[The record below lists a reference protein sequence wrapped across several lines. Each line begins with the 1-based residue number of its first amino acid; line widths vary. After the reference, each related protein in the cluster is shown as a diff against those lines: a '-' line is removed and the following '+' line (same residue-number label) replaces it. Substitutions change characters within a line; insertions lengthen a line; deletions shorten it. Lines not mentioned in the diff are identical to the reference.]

1 VAQTDSD
8 DATQATP
15 PTWPGWLI
23 ATATCIRF
31 YSRLPVPALPGESP
45 HALPD
50 FRLVPRALPFA
61 ALVIALPAALI
72 ALLAGLAGVNAL
84 LTAALAV
91 TGLVVATG
99 AFHEDGLA
107 DSADGLFGGH
117 TPERRLEIMKDSRVG
132 TFGALALGLSLLLRV
147 TALAAILQ
155 GAGAW
160 AVAAAVLAAAPWSR
174 VEGIRILA
182 TVEPT
187 RRDGASAA
195 VGQPTR
201 SVLPIAYGLSG
212 ALALLLAATGRPPP
226 RRHRARPRPVGSG
239 DLLVVA
245 HRDPPDRRADRR
257 HPRRGAA
264 ARRDR
269 DLSRPR
275 HRHRLGRTMSAI
287 SSPCIKICVIDPG
300 SRLCQGCGR
309 TLQEITQWSRLSEE
323 ERLAIMATLDER
335 LRPLRDGQAPR
346 RSA

>member
-1 VAQTDSD
+1 MAQTDSD
-8 DATQATP
+8 DATQAPP

-31 YSRLPVPALPGESP
+31 YSRLPVPSLPGENA

-61 ALVIALPAALI
+61 ALAIAAPATMI

-91 TGLVVATG
+91 TALTVTTG

-147 TALAAILQ
+147 SALAAILQ

-160 AVAAAVLAAAPWSR
+160 AVAAAMLVAAPWSR
-174 VEGIRILA
+174 VEGVRILA
-182 TVEPT
+182 TVEPS
-187 RRDGASAA
+187 RSSGASAA
-195 VGQPTR
+195 VGQPER

-212 ALALLLAATGRPPP
+212 VVALLLVAAGALPLTGIVLGLALSVLTTYWLSRTAM
-226 RRHRARPRPVGSG
+226 RLIGGQTG
-239 DLLVVA
+239 DII
-245 HRDPPDRRADRR
+245 
-257 HPRRGAA
+257 GAA
-264 ARRDR
+264 QQ
-269 DLSRPR
+269 
-275 HRHRLGRTMSAI
+275 LGEIAI
-287 SSPCIKICVIDPG
+287 YLG
-300 SRLCQGCGR
+300 
-309 TLQEITQWSRLSEE
+309 
-323 ERLAIMATLDER
+323 LAIVI
-335 LRPLRDGQAPR
+335 GW
-346 RSA
+346 SAR

>member
-8 DATQATP
+8 DATQATAP
-15 PTWPGWLI
+15 IWPGWLI

-31 YSRLPVPALPGESP
+31 YSRLPVPALPGESA

-91 TGLVVATG
+91 TALVVTTG

-147 TALAAILQ
+147 SALAAILQ

-160 AVAAAVLAAAPWSR
+160 ALTAAVLVAAPWSR

-182 TVEPT
+182 TAPPT
-187 RRDGASAA
+187 RRDGASAS
-195 VGQPTR
+195 VGQPER

-212 ALALLLAATGRPPP
+212 ALALLLVTLGVLPLAGVLLGFALSALATYWLSRTAIRLIG
-226 RRHRARPRPVGSG
+226 GQTG
-239 DLLVVA
+239 DIL
-245 HRDPPDRRADRR
+245 
-257 HPRRGAA
+257 GAA
-264 ARRDR
+264 QQ
-269 DLSRPR
+269 
-275 HRHRLGRTMSAI
+275 LGEIAI
-287 SSPCIKICVIDPG
+287 YLG
-300 SRLCQGCGR
+300 
-309 TLQEITQWSRLSEE
+309 
-323 ERLAIMATLDER
+323 LAIVLGWGGR
-335 LRPLRDGQAPR
+335 
-346 RSA
+346 

>member
-1 VAQTDSD
+1 MAQTDSD

-50 FRLVPRALPFA
+50 FRRVPRALPFA

-84 LTAALAV
+84 LTAAVAV
-91 TGLVVATG
+91 TALVVTTG

-147 TALAAILQ
+147 SALAAILQ

-160 AVAAAVLAAAPWSR
+160 ALTAAVLIAAPWSR

-182 TVEPT
+182 TAPPT
-187 RRDGASAA
+187 RRDGASAS
-195 VGQPTR
+195 VGQPER

-212 ALALLLAATGRPPP
+212 ALALLLVTLGVLPLAGVLLGFALSALATYWLSRTAIRLIG
-226 RRHRARPRPVGSG
+226 GQTG
-239 DLLVVA
+239 DIL
-245 HRDPPDRRADRR
+245 
-257 HPRRGAA
+257 GAA
-264 ARRDR
+264 QQ
-269 DLSRPR
+269 
-275 HRHRLGRTMSAI
+275 LGEIAI
-287 SSPCIKICVIDPG
+287 YLG
-300 SRLCQGCGR
+300 
-309 TLQEITQWSRLSEE
+309 
-323 ERLAIMATLDER
+323 LAIVLGWGGR
-335 LRPLRDGQAPR
+335 
-346 RSA
+346 

>member
-1 VAQTDSD
+1 MTSPA
-8 DATQATP
+8 
-15 PTWPGWLI
+15 WPGWRI

-31 YSRLPVPALPGESP
+31 YSRLPVPALPGENP

-91 TGLVVATG
+91 TALVVTTG

-147 TALAAILQ
+147 SALAAILQ

-160 AVAAAVLAAAPWSR
+160 TVAAAVLVAAPWSR

-182 TVEPT
+182 TTPPT

-195 VGQPTR
+195 VGQPEH

-212 ALALLLAATGRPPP
+212 VLALLLVAAGALPLAGIVLGLAVSALTTLWLSRTAIRLIGGQTG
-226 RRHRARPRPVGSG
+226 
-239 DLLVVA
+239 DIL
-245 HRDPPDRRADRR
+245 
-257 HPRRGAA
+257 GAA
-264 ARRDR
+264 QQ
-269 DLSRPR
+269 
-275 HRHRLGRTMSAI
+275 LGEIAI
-287 SSPCIKICVIDPG
+287 YLG
-300 SRLCQGCGR
+300 
-309 TLQEITQWSRLSEE
+309 
-323 ERLAIMATLDER
+323 LAIVIGWGGR
-335 LRPLRDGQAPR
+335 
-346 RSA
+346 